1 MKKTVVFSY
10 IFLLSLVFAGC
21 AKPSMDAGNSSSES
35 SSVQQNAEERT
46 AQISF
51 NNKSEEKDQE
61 IETKTV
67 TFKEGVSLMTIMKE
81 NFDLEENQGMIT
93 SIDGLA
99 QDEKA
104 GYYWTYTIND
114 EMITTGADDTFLGN
128 NDKVVFTYEKFE

>member
-1 MKKTVVFSY
+1 MKKTVIFSY

-21 AKPSMDAGNSSSES
+21 AKPSMDAGNSSSEE
-35 SSVQQNAEERT
+35 Q
-46 AQISF
+46 
-51 NNKSEEKDQE
+51 DQE

-67 TFKEGVSLMTIMKE
+67 TFKEGVSLMTIMKD